1 MVLAGASPILSC
13 AATLTSSL
21 VFLGSSK
28 GDSLLVRFT
37 PPGVAPNPSLLSGN
51 PSLTSLASWKSSSSG
66 GGGEPASKKPRL
78 ARLLSADMGGAEEG
92 LLQRCRSGASSMSLG
107 GLDPEDGW
115 DLYRSAMG
123 RSSSLVCGTE
133 TFKAAD
139 SMLDLELRVMDS
151 LPSLGPLSDFCTTKL
166 TLGAETGQGG
176 VSHDVLIAAAGSDKA
191 GAVAVL
197 RRGLVADVI
206 TEVPLAGIHGA
217 WTLYY
222 KPRAE
227 VSGPEEAA
235 AAAAAA
241 AAAEQEG
248 LGGQED
254 EERHAFLL
262 LSSKGVETLV
272 LDARGEELATIS
284 AEVRAASASRGWCRG
299 CGCRLHVSVATVTAP
314 VAAA

>member
-1 MVLAGASPILSC
+1 
-13 AATLTSSL
+13 
-21 VFLGSSK
+21 
-28 GDSLLVRFT
+28 
-37 PPGVAPNPSLLSGN
+37 
-51 PSLTSLASWKSSSSG
+51 
-66 GGGEPASKKPRL
+66 
-78 ARLLSADMGGAEEG
+78 
-92 LLQRCRSGASSMSLG
+92 MSLG
-107 GLDPEDGW
+107 GWDPEDAYE
-115 DLYRSAMG
+115 LYRSAMG
-123 RSSSLVCGTE
+123 RSNSFVGSTDA
-133 TFKAAD
+133 FKAAD

-206 TEVPLAGIHGA
+206 TMVPLEAIHGA

-227 VSGPEEAA
+227 VSGPEETDAA

-241 AAAEQEG
+241 AREEG

-254 EERHAFLL
+254 EDRHAFLL

-272 LDARGEELATIS
+272 LDARGEELATIA
-284 AEVRAASASRGWCRG
+284 AEVRARGRLGPGAGG
-299 CGCRLHVSVATVTAP
+299 CGSR
-314 VAAA
+314 